1 MQGFSVVSISRGDIV
16 SQGRANVSK
25 EVVESVDNFTRTG
38 HRIITIHKLARKAG
52 FLLFS
57 KDAIDLSPNT
67 FEIIFGMVKL
77 VGVVSFFVEAYG
89 GSKLVAIDFITLLI
103 SYSRI
108 SKKSFM
114 QPIFEVTRA
123 HNRLS
128 NPWLGYLFS
137 PNRFQSERK
146 MRIIVRGEYRKES
159 IISRVRVLSLIIIT
173 PIDVTE
179 TLFKGTDG
187 SPINIP

>member
-1 MQGFSVVSISRGDIV
+1 
-16 SQGRANVSK
+16 
-25 EVVESVDNFTRTG
+25 
-38 HRIITIHKLARKAG
+38 
-52 FLLFS
+52 
-57 KDAIDLSPNT
+57 
-67 FEIIFGMVKL
+67 MVKL
-77 VGVVSFFVEAYG
+77 VGVVYFFGEAYG

-159 IISRVRVLSLIIIT
+159 IISRVRVLSLIT
-173 PIDVTE
+173 
-179 TLFKGTDG
+179 
-187 SPINIP
+187 